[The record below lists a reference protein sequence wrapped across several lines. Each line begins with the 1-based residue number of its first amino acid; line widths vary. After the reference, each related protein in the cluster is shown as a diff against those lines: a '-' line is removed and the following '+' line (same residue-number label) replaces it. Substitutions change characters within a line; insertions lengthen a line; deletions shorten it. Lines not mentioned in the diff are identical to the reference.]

1 MESAHELQSSNT
13 LLVLSAIQ
21 ADVDQNETDADTAI
35 ALRATIASPT
45 FTGTPAAPTA
55 GAGTDTTQIA
65 TTAFVQAAI
74 TATIDSAPGALNTLN
89 ELAAAL
95 GDDANFSTTV
105 TNLINANET
114 HIDNV
119 ATLSGLAKDSVN
131 LGTFTGSTIAD
142 NQTIKAAL
150 QALETADELK
160 ATIASPAFTGNL
172 STLIGSSTLP
182 VIHRIQGGFPD
193 INLRTNG
200 SDVDTDQNE
209 GRLLWEDAGGGG
221 VAAIKQVMLPTAPL
235 RFFVGGITDSEERLR
250 INANGRV
257 GIGETN
263 PLAQLHVG
271 GSVLVKADFPDFQLR
286 SNGEKRLIFEDAG
299 GGALAAIKVAGSHM
313 KFFAGG
319 VASGNQIMN
328 IDADSVDIDQTLVLS
343 DGLTL
348 DSVALTTV
356 QSSGESFVDN
366 DTSLMTSAA
375 IDDRIN
381 TAADLKL
388 NLTGGT
394 LTGNL
399 SILASFPDINLKSGG
414 ERRILFSDAGG
425 SAEGGFKFSSNT
437 LKIFAGGIAS
447 GNQIISIDA
456 DSVDIDQTLVLSD
469 GLTLDSV
476 ALTAIQTS
484 AEAFADNDVSLMTSA
499 AIDDRIAVTAAATV
513 TKASLDVDHLITLSG
528 VSAAA
533 DSLGTFTGSTISD
546 DVTIK
551 AAIQAVETAVET
563 KAAVAGPTFT
573 GTPAAPTAAQA
584 TNTTQIATT
593 AFVQSNLTATL
604 LRSALGI
611 TENNGDPAD
620 SRGVYFDTGANKYLT
635 SS

>member
-1 MESAHELQSSNT
+1 MTT
-13 LLVLSAIQ
+13 LLNIAAVQS
-21 ADVDQNETDADTAI
+21 DVDQNEADADAAIALRATIDDPTFTTKIESPEFHSVGTGHLKFKGGGNDIIFYPQDTETLQITRSGTDCRFTSNGGTGTFKFNQETDLAGGFKVGGTAITATGAELNYVDGVTSAIQTQLDAIQSDVDTNESDADTAI

-160 ATIASPAFTGNL
+160 ATIASPAFTGEL
-172 STLIGSSTLP
+172 ATLIGSTTLP
-182 VIHRIQGGFPD
+182 VVHRIQGGFPD
-193 INLRTNG
+193 VTLRTNG
-200 SDVDTDQNE
+200 GDVATNQNE
-209 GRLLWEDAGGGG
+209 GRLLWEDAGGGAVG
-221 VAAIKQVMLPTAPL
+221 AIKQTMLATAPM
-235 RFFVGGITDSEERLR
+235 RFFTGGITASDERLR

-257 GIGETN
+257 GIGSTD
-263 PLAQLHVG
+263 PKALLHVE
-271 GSVLVKADFPDFQLR
+271 GSIIAKADFPD
-286 SNGEKRLIFEDAG
+286 
-299 GGALAAIKVAGSHM
+299 
-313 KFFAGG
+313 
-319 VASGNQIMN
+319 
-328 IDADSVDIDQTLVLS
+328 
-343 DGLTL
+343 
-348 DSVALTTV
+348 VAL
-356 QSSGESFVDN
+356 
-366 DTSLMTSAA
+366 
-375 IDDRIN
+375 R
-381 TAADLKL
+381 
-388 NLTGGT
+388 
-394 LTGNL
+394 
-399 SILASFPDINLKSGG
+399 SGG
-414 ERRILFSDAGG
+414 ERRILFADAGG

-620 SRGVYFDTGANKYLT
+620 SRGVYYDTGANKYLT